1 MFYAIEGVDGAG
13 KTTIASE
20 VAKIL
25 TELGEEVWLTQEPYK
40 DDYTTETNPLYKL
53 ARIHYDRYQH
63 VRDIKQRLSQNPN
76 TIIITD
82 RYTMSTDVYQRVVD
96 NVNDVMI
103 SPYIEAFEQLLYPL
117 RWFVLIAQPD
127 VLVQRRPEM
136 DGVLLNKL
144 LTEYRYW
151 AHKRNR
157 SELWYN
163 NTLQDKA
170 LIIIRIAS
178 VIYALE
184 KNIYNTS
191 NISERYHAKK
201 FLRQVNSK
209 KFDEVFRP
217 LEKSATFRHYLDI
230 AYGFSPAE

>member
-20 VAKIL
+20 VKKIL
-25 TELGEEVWLTQEPYK
+25 TEIGEEVWITQEPYK

-53 ARIHYDRYQH
+53 ARIHYDRYLH
-63 VRDIKQRLSQNPN
+63 VRDIKDKLNDNPH
-76 TIIITD
+76 TIILTD

-96 NVNDVMI
+96 GINDVMI
-103 SPYIEAFEQLLYPL
+103 TPYIEAFEKTLYPL
-117 RWFVLIAQPD
+117 RWFVIIAQPD
-127 VLVQRRPEM
+127 ILAERRPDM
-136 DGVLLNKL
+136 DSVLINKL

-163 NTLQDKA
+163 NTEKDLA
-170 LIIIRIAS
+170 LIIVRIAS

-184 KNIYNTS
+184 YNVFNTS
-191 NISERYHAKK
+191 NISEKFHPKVYMKMVYKNKFPKELEKLMLSNTFQKYYHAI
-201 FLRQVNSK
+201 REAN
-209 KFDEVFRP
+209 
-217 LEKSATFRHYLDI
+217 
-230 AYGFSPAE
+230 